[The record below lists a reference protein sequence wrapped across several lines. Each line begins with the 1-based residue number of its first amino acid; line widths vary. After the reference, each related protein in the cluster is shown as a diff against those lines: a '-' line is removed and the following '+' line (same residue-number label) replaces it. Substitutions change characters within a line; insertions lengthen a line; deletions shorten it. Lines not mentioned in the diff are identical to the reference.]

1 VLGKHSSNS
10 KIFFCSTHHL
20 RLGSER
26 GRPFLGAA
34 LLIALLLVLPVSLD
48 RFRVCLPVL
57 SLIIRVLFPPS
68 FLAVANQ
75 LRIYRVGCD
84 LLTVILGASSP
95 LAACRAANT
104 LIGTV
109 LRSWKGLLA
118 IAAATGRQAESP
130 PRSRMTS
137 SGDPMSYSEEI

>member
-1 VLGKHSSNS
+1 LQSATLSTPVENSPKFVVLYK
-10 KIFFCSTHHL
+10 
-20 RLGSER
+20 
-26 GRPFLGAA
+26 FLGAA
-34 LLIALLLVLPVSLD
+34 LVIVLPVSLD

-57 SLIIRVLFPPS
+57 FFIIRVLFPPS

-95 LAACRAANT
+95 LAARRAANA

-137 SGDPMSYSEEI
+137 SGHPNVLSEEFRN